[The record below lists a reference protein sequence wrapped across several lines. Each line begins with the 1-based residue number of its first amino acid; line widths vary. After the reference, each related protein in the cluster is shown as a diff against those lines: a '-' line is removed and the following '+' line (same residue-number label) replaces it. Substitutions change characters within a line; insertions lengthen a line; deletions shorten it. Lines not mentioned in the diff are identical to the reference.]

1 MRRSACIPSVLAGL
15 ALALGGTVI
24 AAPAAHADIG
34 ACENYVQDQG
44 TEVTDAV
51 RMGCYVGL
59 VGDQNGCAGDLA
71 RAGVADAVAIEACRQ
86 APE

>member
-59 VGDQNGCAGDLA
+59 VGDQSGCVGDLS
-71 RAGVADAVAIEACRQ
+71 RAGVAGAVAIEACRQ

>member
-24 AAPAAHADIG
+24 AAPAAHADIA
-34 ACENYVQDQG
+34 ACENQVGDQG

-59 VGDQNGCAGDLA
+59 VGDQSGCVGDLT
-71 RAGVADAVAIEACRQ
+71 RAGVAGAVAIEACRQ

>member
-24 AAPAAHADIG
+24 AAPAAHADIA
-34 ACENYVQDQG
+34 ACENQVRDQG

-59 VGDQNGCAGDLA
+59 VGDQSGCVGDLS
-71 RAGVADAVAIEACRQ
+71 RDGVAGAVAIEACRQ

>member
-24 AAPAAHADIG
+24 AAPAAHADIA

-51 RMGCYVGL
+51 RMACYVGL
-59 VGDQNGCAGDLA
+59 VGDQSGCVGDLT
-71 RAGVADAVAIEACRQ
+71 RAGVAGFVATEACRQ
-86 APE
+86 AP